1 MRSLLYLLLLLPLSS
16 IGQYKITGRVLNA
29 VDNKPIDKASVL
41 LNNTT
46 IGTASIANGGFSLVN
61 VKGGKYE
68 IVISAVG
75 YEAYMGNVFIDG
87 ADIDLKDIKLISKS
101 IVLNE
106 VNVRPDAEWF
116 AKFDAFKRE
125 FIGSSKLASK
135 CKILN
140 PEILDLEYSDNKL
153 VLKASTDDFL
163 IIENEQLGYRIKY
176 LLKEFVRDNRN
187 RMLFY
192 AGSTLFQ
199 EMKGTASQ
207 KKKWRKNRLK
217 VYEGS
222 QVHFLRSAIGNR
234 LADEHFEV
242 LRLVRDTTKG
252 KGIFNRVQYLVKQ
265 PLAVT
270 DYIKHTDQR
279 TLFAL
284 QFKDCLYVMYKRRRN
299 SEENKWAMNLK
310 EAPKHE
316 ASIIDIREEYAVFD
330 LNGVITDPHSVIN
343 EGTWAT
349 QRIAELLP
357 VNYEPPIDD

>member
-1 MRSLLYLLLLLPLSS
+1 MRVLLCFLLLLPL
-16 IGQYKITGRVLNA
+16 GCLAQYKITGRVLNA
-29 VDNKPIDKASVL
+29 IDNKPIEKASIL

-46 IGTASIANGGFSLVN
+46 IGTASIANGSFTLAN

-68 IVISAVG
+68 IVVSAVG
-75 YEAYMGNVFIDG
+75 YEAYMGNVFIEGTDV
-87 ADIDLKDIKLISKS
+87 DLKDIKLISKS
-101 IVLNE
+101 IILNE

-116 AKFDAFKRE
+116 AKFDIFKRE
-125 FIGSSKLASK
+125 FLGSSKIASK

-140 PEILDLEYSDNKL
+140 PEILDLDYSDNKR
-153 VLKASTDDFL
+153 VLKGSTDDFL
-163 IIENEQLGYRIKY
+163 IIENVQLGYRLKY
-176 LLKEFVRDNRN
+176 LLKEFTHDTRRN
-187 RMLFY
+187 MLFY

-207 KKKWRKNRLK
+207 KKKWLKNRQK

-222 QVHFLRSAIGNR
+222 QVHFLRSAVGNR
-234 LADEHFEV
+234 LAEERFEV

-252 KGIFNRVQYLVKQ
+252 NGSLSRAQYLVKQ
-265 PLAVT
+265 PLHVT

-284 QFKDCLYVMYKRRRN
+284 QFKDCLYVMYKKRRI
-299 SEENKWAMNLK
+299 SEVDKFAMNLQ

-316 ASIIDIREEYAVFD
+316 ASVINIVGDYAVFD
-330 LNGVITDPHSVIN
+330 LNGVIVNPHSIIN
-343 EGTWAT
+343 EGAWAT

-357 VNYEPPIDD
+357 VNYEPPIDY